1 MNSKSHEA
9 FAELERGVHA
19 ALETY
24 SNVHRGS
31 GYNAVVTSQ
40 LFDQARDIVL
50 EHLGLKK
57 GNYVVIFC
65 THRRA
70 EILKAKLKPGS
81 YKCISNND
89 IGLPFGVWALA
100 VERKALPKGTPFQT
114 GGGTTRLVSVDWV
127 IWAKAPDKFEAGT
140 PAIINIIAFAKALLL
155 IQQFGDDTFREVN
168 IQKLTAA
175 EILYHDELEGYQ
187 GQELLD
193 KLRLTLIGRSTL
205 VPTTDGHKPFIK
217 LDNAASTPTFAPVWN
232 AVRQAWQQPVQVQQ
246 EIVIE
251 VKSVCSKVLGA
262 PAARYDVI
270 FTSNT
275 TEAINLAAESLS
287 NENLQDVEPV
297 VLNTFLEHSS
307 NDLPWRMIPNTT
319 LIRLS
324 VDNEG
329 FVDVNELETLL
340 EAYNVKGLHGKK
352 RIRLVAISGAS
363 NVLGVCNNLADISRI
378 VHRFEAKLLV
388 DAAQLVA
395 HRKVDME
402 GTDIDYLAFSAHKV
416 YAPFGCGVLVVK
428 KGMLTFN
435 SAELEH
441 IRSSGEENIGGI
453 AALGKALVLLQR
465 VGLDLIREEE
475 KALTSKILHGMAQIP
490 GLKVYGIG
498 DPASPKL
505 DHKVGVV
512 VFGLKGMMADK
523 VAKELTVRSGIGLR
537 SGCHCAHIIIKRLLG
552 ISPTLEQFQ
561 RLIVTLFPKLNLP
574 GLVRV
579 SLGIENTE
587 KDVEILIQTLGKIAG
602 QPQNTP
608 DKLPASVVKGTQSLS
623 KSEVQQQIYD
633 LTKAAALRVYSQLP
647 KDSSS
652 AL

>member
-1 MNSKSHEA
+1 
-9 FAELERGVHA
+9 
-19 ALETY
+19 
-24 SNVHRGS
+24 
-31 GYNAVVTSQ
+31 
-40 LFDQARDIVL
+40 
-50 EHLGLKK
+50 
-57 GNYVVIFC
+57 
-65 THRRA
+65 
-70 EILKAKLKPGS
+70 
-81 YKCISNND
+81 
-89 IGLPFGVWALA
+89 
-100 VERKALPKGTPFQT
+100 
-114 GGGTTRLVSVDWV
+114 V

-155 IQQFGDDTFREVN
+155 IQQFGNDIFREVN

-193 KLRLTLIGRSTL
+193 KLRHTLIGRSTL
-205 VPTTDGHKPFIK
+205 VPTNEGLKPFINF
-217 LDNAASTPTFAPVWN
+217 DNAASTPTFMPVWN
-232 AVRQAWQQPVQVQQ
+232 AVSQAWQQPVQVQQ
-246 EIVIE
+246 EIVNE
-251 VKSVCSKVLGA
+251 VKSICSKVLGA

-270 FTSNT
+270 ITSNT
-275 TEAINLAAESLS
+275 TDAINLAAESLS
-287 NENLQDVEPV
+287 NEITQDVESV
-297 VLNTFLEHSS
+297 FLNTFLEHSS
-307 NDLPWRMIPNTT
+307 NDLPWRMIPNTS
-319 LIRLS
+319 LIRLP

-465 VGLDLIREEE
+465 VGLDLVREEE

-505 DHKVGVV
+505 DHKVGVI

-523 VAKELTVRSGIGLR
+523 VAKELTLRSGIGLR

-552 ISPTLEQFQ
+552 ISPGLEQFQ
-561 RLIVTLFPKLNLP
+561 RLIVTLFPKLSLP

-602 QPQNTP
+602 QPQIIP

-633 LTKAAALRVYSQLP
+633 LTKAAALRVYSQP
-647 KDSSS
+647 QKNSSP

>member
-1 MNSKSHEA
+1 
-9 FAELERGVHA
+9 VHT

-31 GYNAVVTSQ
+31 GFNAVVTSH

-50 EHLGLKK
+50 EYLGLKK

-65 THRRA
+65 TQRRA
-70 EILKAKLKPGS
+70 EILKAQLKPGS
-81 YKCISNND
+81 YKCISGND
-89 IGLPFGVWALA
+89 TGLPLGVWALA

-155 IQQFGDDTFREVN
+155 IQQFGDDIFREVN

-193 KLRLTLIGRSTL
+193 KLRHTLIGRSTL
-205 VPTTDGHKPFIK
+205 VPTNEGLKPFINF
-217 LDNAASTPTFAPVWN
+217 DNAASTPTFMPVWN
-232 AVRQAWQQPVQVQQ
+232 AVSQAWQQPVQVQQ
-246 EIVIE
+246 EIVNE
-251 VKSVCSKVLGA
+251 VKSICSKVLGA

-270 FTSNT
+270 ITSNT
-275 TEAINLAAESLS
+275 TDAINLAAESLS
-287 NENLQDVEPV
+287 NEITQDVESV
-297 VLNTFLEHSS
+297 FLNTFLEHSS
-307 NDLPWRMIPNTT
+307 NDLPWRMIPNTS
-319 LIRLS
+319 LIRLP

-395 HRKVDME
+395 HRKVDTE

-465 VGLDLIREEE
+465 VGLDLVREEE
-475 KALTSKILHGMAQIP
+475 KALTSKVLHGMAQIP

-505 DHKVGVV
+505 DHKVGVI

-523 VAKELTVRSGIGLR
+523 VAKELTLRSGIGLR

-552 ISPTLEQFQ
+552 ISPGLEQFQ
-561 RLIVTLFPKLNLP
+561 RLIVTLFPKLSLP

-602 QPQNTP
+602 QPQIIP

-633 LTKAAALRVYSQLP
+633 LTKAAALRVYSQP
-647 KDSSS
+647 QKNSSP